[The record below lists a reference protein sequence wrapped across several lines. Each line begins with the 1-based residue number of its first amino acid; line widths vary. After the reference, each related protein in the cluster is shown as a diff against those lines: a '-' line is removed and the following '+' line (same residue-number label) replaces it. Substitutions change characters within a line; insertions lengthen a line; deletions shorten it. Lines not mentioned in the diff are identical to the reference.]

1 MFTTIKMF
9 MGLVLA
15 ILGVLA
21 FLAGYTRY
29 GFVLKMIFGKE
40 RVRSSGTKWLTFYLY
55 IAAGVFLLIALLLLI
70 P

>member
-15 ILGVLA
+15 ILGVA
-21 FLAGYTRY
+21 TFLAGYTKY
-29 GFVLKMIFGKE
+29 SFVLKMIFGKE
-40 RVRSSGTKWLTFYLY
+40 RVKSTGTKWLALYLY
-55 IAAGVFLLIALLLLI
+55 VVAAVMLFIALLLLI

>member
-55 IAAGVFLLIALLLLI
+55 IAAGVFLLVALLLLI